1 MYDSRNS
8 RTKEEEKKI
17 LVPQKL
23 DFPSILTAGTY
34 LRTRDAMPRSE
45 ADPADSSP
53 ELSPLDISQDLAPLP
68 AYKEAGT
75 TKIDLDGLLEPP
87 LGLREDLSSGCGGQ
101 TWPAGMVLAK
111 HMLRYHREDLAKER
125 M

>member
-1 MYDSRNS
+1 
-8 RTKEEEKKI
+8 
-17 LVPQKL
+17 
-23 DFPSILTAGTY
+23 
-34 LRTRDAMPRSE
+34 MPRSE
-45 ADPADSSP
+45 PVDPDSSP
-53 ELSPLDISQDLAPLP
+53 ELSPLDIGQDLAPLP

-75 TKIDLDGLLEPP
+75 AKIDVDGLLEPP

-111 HMLRYHREDLAKER
+111 HMLRYHRDDLQKER